1 VMSGKSQRDEMFI
14 DASQFILV
22 LTGFN
27 RRLLG
32 HFAPTELDSFK
43 VAIL

>member
-1 VMSGKSQRDEMFI
+1 MFI
-14 DASQFILV
+14 DTVQPDLV
-22 LTGFN
+22 LAGFN

-32 HFAPTELDSFK
+32 HFAPTELDTIK

>member
-1 VMSGKSQRDEMFI
+1 MFI
-14 DASQFILV
+14 ATSQFILV
-22 LTGFN
+22 LAGFN

-32 HFAPTELDSFK
+32 HFAPTELDTIK

>member
-1 VMSGKSQRDEMFI
+1 MFI
-14 DASQFILV
+14 ATSHSIFLRRFD
-22 LTGFN
+22 

-32 HFAPTELDSFK
+32 HFAPTELGTIK